1 MDYAKESILKTTTE
15 SKNRGSKMEKK
26 LSIHE
31 KLNRIQID
39 LKCAKSLRN
48 SFGNYN
54 YRNLESIME
63 SLKPLLD
70 EHRCFVKYVDE
81 IIMIGDRFYV
91 KASCILQDCDSNDF
105 VVSTAYAREAET
117 KKGMDSSQITG
128 AASSYARK
136 YASNGLFLIDDTRDA
151 DTFKS
156 FQYEPLLKLIEE
168 ITGDPASS
176 HFSHLN
182 RDWNLD
188 NWSRKDADRFIAKVK
203 KGEISPFE

>member
-1 MDYAKESILKTTTE
+1 
-15 SKNRGSKMEKK
+15 
-26 LSIHE
+26 
-31 KLNRIQID
+31 
-39 LKCAKSLRN
+39 
-48 SFGNYN
+48 
-54 YRNLESIME
+54 
-63 SLKPLLD
+63 
-70 EHRCFVKYVDE
+70 
-81 IIMIGDRFYV
+81 
-91 KASCILQDCDSNDF
+91 
-105 VVSTAYAREAET
+105 
-117 KKGMDSSQITG
+117 MDSCQITG